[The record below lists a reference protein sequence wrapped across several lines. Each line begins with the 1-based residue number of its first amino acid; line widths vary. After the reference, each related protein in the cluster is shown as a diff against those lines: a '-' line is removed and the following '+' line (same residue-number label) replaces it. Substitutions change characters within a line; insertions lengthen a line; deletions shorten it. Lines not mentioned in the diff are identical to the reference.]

1 MEDIAKLEIFEIEV
15 LEKLNSKK
23 ILERLLFGG
32 GTMLRLC
39 HDLNRFSVDLDF
51 WLYKVK
57 DVDLF
62 FNEVRALLKEE
73 YELTDAQIKHFTL
86 LFDVRKSSYPR
97 RLKIEIRKEN
107 KDFIFEQAI
116 AFSRYSTK
124 QVMVKSLTLE
134 QMMKN
139 KVEAFIERGLIRD
152 IFDMEF
158 LLKKGIWI
166 DIDID
171 NLEKIK
177 RIASGLR
184 ESDYKVSLGS
194 LLDDKNRRYY
204 LSNNFKLLLGK
215 IDELISRS

>member
-86 LFDVRKSSYPR
+86 LFEVRKSAYPR